1 MKELKNIS
9 FDLYT
14 HLNNQTID
22 VTAFLSSWYFS
33 LMGAFIP
40 LEYMHIV
47 IDKFFRKSW
56 VGINEIIIT
65 ILLYKKS
72 DLMNQDDEELL

>member
-33 LMGAFIP
+33 LMGAFIH